1 MIQVFNRQMTRSI
14 DETLMEE
21 SGEETETIDD
31 TETGGGPKMSDSY
44 PLPGAAL
51 FTPINDNRDIAVAK
65 LYVLKSQLLEN

>member
-1 MIQVFNRQMTRSI
+1 MTRSI

-31 TETGGGPKMSDSY
+31 TETGPGGSKMSDSY

-51 FTPINDNRDIAVAK
+51 FTPINDNRDNALTIMCTC
-65 LYVLKSQLLEN
+65 